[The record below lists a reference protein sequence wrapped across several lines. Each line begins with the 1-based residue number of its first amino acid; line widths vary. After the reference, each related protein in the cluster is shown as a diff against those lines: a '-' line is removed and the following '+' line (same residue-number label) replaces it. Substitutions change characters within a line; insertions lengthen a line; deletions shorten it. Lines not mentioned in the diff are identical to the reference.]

1 MCFPQSLLAS
11 WTDLHPSIY
20 RTLWIPHGVTRLLE
34 LPQLP
39 VGKGGVH
46 PAQVDRL
53 LHSLSIS
60 GCKKRSK
67 KPLWLIWKCSA
78 CLPLYCAAFVK
89 QSNQC
94 DRIQMSFISTVSFF
108 INKENYHKWQR
119 NTTPTN
125 FINPD
130 PLGSTDLPC
139 AGRSTHSN
147 LLLEQLI
154 SAENVSLL
162 ENFWSPRTLF
172 TGSVLW

>member
-108 INKENYHKWQR
+108 INKENYHIG
-119 NTTPTN
+119 NGTPLLQTLS
-125 FINPD
+125 IQIHWV
-130 PLGSTDLPC
+130 PLICHALAD
-139 AGRSTHSN
+139 
-147 LLLEQLI
+147 QLI
-154 SAENVSLL
+154 LICC
-162 ENFWSPRTLF
+162 
-172 TGSVLW
+172 